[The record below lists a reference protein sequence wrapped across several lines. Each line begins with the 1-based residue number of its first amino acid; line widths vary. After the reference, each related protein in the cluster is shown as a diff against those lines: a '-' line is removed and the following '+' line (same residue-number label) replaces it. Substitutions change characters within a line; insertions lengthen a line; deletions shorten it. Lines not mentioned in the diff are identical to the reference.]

1 MPVRYSAT
9 IGARII
15 FDADPRECLSAT
27 QLQLARGSS
36 STPIHENAC
45 PLLSYNGREDH
56 LRRRS
61 TRMPVRYSATMGAR
75 IIFDA
80 DPREC
85 LSATQLQWACG
96 STSTPVHEN
105 ACPLLSYN
113 WREDH
118 LRRRSTRMPV
128 RYSATMGVRINVD
141 AGPRECLSVT
151 QLQWARGSS
160 STPIHENAC
169 PLLSYNGRADHLR
182 RRSTRM
188 PVRYSATMGARIIFD
203 ADPRE
208 CLSATQLQWAC
219 GSTSTPVHE
228 NVCPL
233 LSYNGR
239 AAQLLRMSTRMSVQ
253 QI

>member
-85 LSATQLQWACG
+85 LSATQLQWA
-96 STSTPVHEN
+96 
-105 ACPLLSYN
+105 
-113 WREDH
+113 
-118 LRRRSTRMPV
+118 
-128 RYSATMGVRINVD
+128 
-141 AGPRECLSVT
+141 
-151 QLQWARGSS
+151 RGSS

-169 PLLSYNGRADHLR
+169 PLLSYNGRADQRR

-188 PVRYSATMGARIIFD
+188 SVRYSATMGARIIFD

-228 NVCPL
+228 NACPL

-239 AAQLLRMSTRMSVQ
+239 ADQRRRRSTRMPVRYSATMGVRINVDAGPRECLSATQ
-253 QI
+253 

>member
-85 LSATQLQWACG
+85 LSATQLQWA
-96 STSTPVHEN
+96 
-105 ACPLLSYN
+105 
-113 WREDH
+113 
-118 LRRRSTRMPV
+118 
-128 RYSATMGVRINVD
+128 
-141 AGPRECLSVT
+141 
-151 QLQWARGSS
+151 RGSS

-169 PLLSYNGRADHLR
+169 PLLSYNGRADQRR

-188 PVRYSATMGARIIFD
+188 SVRYSATMGALLSYY
-203 ADPRE
+203 ACPRE
-208 CLSATQLQWAC
+208 CLSSKNSDQ
-219 GSTSTPVHE
+219 
-228 NVCPL
+228 NCPDRV
-233 LSYNGR
+233 S
-239 AAQLLRMSTRMSVQ
+239 
-253 QI
+253 